1 MDLYASRYI
10 DRSNQRPRSPCGVS
24 TVEKWSRLLSIE
36 EAKNEEEEE
45 QESRH
50 DATPQ
55 MPVTPPIK
63 YRRDPV

>member
-1 MDLYASRYI
+1 MDFYASGYI
-10 DRSNQRPRSPCGVS
+10 DRSNQRPCGVS